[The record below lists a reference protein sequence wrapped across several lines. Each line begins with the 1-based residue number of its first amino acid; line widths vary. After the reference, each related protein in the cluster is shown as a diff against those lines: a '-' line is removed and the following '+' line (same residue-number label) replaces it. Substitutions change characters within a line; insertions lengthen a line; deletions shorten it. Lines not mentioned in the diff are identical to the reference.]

1 MVLRKL
7 DSLRVKQIRTFFN
20 IIHKNK
26 KDLNVRTYTIKQEN
40 MGKNTHINYN
50 SILFKLSPRVMEINR
65 T

>member
-20 IIHKNK
+20 IIHKN